1 MSGTS
6 GGTMKTEDAPNANQT
21 NTSPSRPVHARSK
34 HMKTH
39 STFLSL
45 NKFRSFKR
53 VGALL
58 AVFACVAAAAATLAW
73 ARPDVAQKILKG
85 PVGSVGKLISSIP
98 GVASATKVSPAR
110 NVAPA
115 SNVPPAPDGV
125 PASHDTVNNAANDA
139 TLGPIDRLPLAPLTS
154 GNLVIYRVG

>member
-1 MSGTS
+1 MSETS
-6 GGTMKTEDAPNANQT
+6 GGTMKTEDAPNTSQMNS
-21 NTSPSRPVHARSK
+21 SPSRPIHARSK

-39 STFLSL
+39 SALLTL

-85 PVGSVGKLISSIP
+85 PSGSVGKLISSIP
-98 GVASATKVSPAR
+98 GGAPATKISPAR

-115 SNVPPAPDGV
+115 ANVPPSPDGA
-125 PASHDTVNNAANDA
+125 PASNDAANDA
-139 TLGPIDRLPLAPLTS
+139 TLGPIDRQPLAPFTS
-154 GNLVIYRVG
+154 GNLVIYRV

>member
-6 GGTMKTEDAPNANQT
+6 GGTMKTEDAPNT
-21 NTSPSRPVHARSK
+21 NRTQNSSLSRPVHARSK

-39 STFLSL
+39 STFSAL
-45 NKFRSFKR
+45 NQFRSFKR
-53 VGALL
+53 VAVLL

-85 PVGSVGKLISSIP
+85 PVGSVGKLISFIP
-98 GVASATKVSPAR
+98 GGAPAAKVSPAR

-115 SNVPPAPDGV
+115 ANVPPVPDGA
-125 PASHDTVNNAANDA
+125 PASNDAANDA

-154 GNLVIYRVG
+154 GNLVIYRVGDG